1 MKTGQQRLF
10 WDNDEKCGGNVN
22 HVLHSVPWDVAKL
35 LHPLHPHPY
44 MPPWKGG
51 HLKNGSWHWRVL
63 GVDEDTLLFLLMAN
77 LMTSKVSVSICYHL
91 LLTTNGDGL
100 LQGWHVLP
108 GAGRQSAGTG
118 NVDQHS
124 IGLGRW
130 RDLQGHQASWHLRV
144 ARVEMDG
151 RVLVR
156 LLGKISNEGFLC
168 TSKMPAIDGKF
179 PDAAL
184 NENSLSFEPHWVIH
198 VMALPLHV

>member
-1 MKTGQQRLF
+1 M
-10 WDNDEKCGGNVN
+10 N

-63 GVDEDTLLFLLMAN
+63 GVDEDTLLFWLMAN
-77 LMTSKVSVSICYHL
+77 IMTSKVSGSICYHL
-91 LLTTNGDGL
+91 LLTTTANFHWYIDGDGL

-156 LLGKISNEGFLC
+156 LLGKITARRIPLHI
-168 TSKMPAIDGKF
+168 KMPAIDGKF
-179 PDAAL
+179 PEAAL
-184 NENSLSFEPHWVIH
+184 NENSLSFEPHWVIP
-198 VMALPLHV
+198 VMGLPLHV